1 MAFFQLI
8 LKARKLEK
16 ARLRYEDEKLR
27 SIEIS
32 EGVKPRFTL
41 KQRLRRKRLK
51 YRKKVKHFWS
61 RIISPLKY
69 TWVYR
74 KVKLLRTDGTLE
86 NYIWKSIFGFLG
98 GIFLIYMFFVFFVI
112 QLNFTLSSVTMLCS
126 VLGMILT
133 LGLAFSY
140 RVRCIVFLLL
150 PQFFS
155 KRGRQALMAYAFI
168 LTLTGPGKNTLHNT
182 SVLSE
187 SLVCGQ
193 EQLKQAVKSVI
204 DLIKE
209 PFYALR
215 DAISKVIKT
224 VKVVVKK
231 IKRTLVA
238 IKRLVLS
245 ILRVI
250 TSVFQWLGSIVN
262 ICNKKLGTPFDRCQ
276 RVFDGAVADC
286 KAKLGPLF
294 GGICNLTY
302 IVGALC
308 YIVKPLDFI
317 CMLVSYVADTIV
329 DAVRKKIKRFTR
341 HIKAMFYVKVKFSHS
356 FHFET
361 NQSKTIEDVSTG
373 IISEVRSR
381 TDKFLAFFDWM
392 SFIATFFIFFMLL
405 RIMYYRHKWLTNDR
419 FDNKYLTDDLR
430 TIDLIRTRQE
440 KETILP
446 LNRRERNQYIP
457 LTSITLIKVE
467 KVKLAKSAVF
477 LCLTTFK
484 ICIHMMADYSLY
496 WILSTIRFHG
506 RFETKVQRPNSV
518 GVYVSGNGYLAD
530 LYRSIVRA
538 FTPHAKDAEID
549 ITPCL
554 PNPIPPDLDRYTQ
567 IMMLIGFCWIMAIF
581 EPYGLR
587 LRHVVMCKYHPER
600 AKQRAAWLYNHIM
613 RSRGS
618 FLKFARRQLR
628 RKFGMIEGDRIER
641 ITFRER
647 CLAICPFLNKLFPRK
662 QNMCL
667 LCGAVERSDQ
677 EPHIKCA
684 TPDCVGL
691 FCIQCYADLQN
702 LCTICR
708 SPIEYGDLSDISEER
723 DSSDDQLI
731 AKKEP
736 VPIGIDICKE
746 EEPIIE
752 EKPEEEKIQEEGI
765 PEEKL
770 LEKEIPEERI
780 LEEKLLEKEIPEE
793 RILEEKLLEKEIP
806 EERIPEEKMPEEKI
820 DEIIVEKK
828 DKSVQTD
835 DDIDESSSESIYSYT
850 YQERS
855 SREIEIERRKTP
867 FKDVEAQK
875 IREDVTIQIF
885 NDPLAKEITS
895 SSEDPTS
902 CFVVRARRRL
912 RTRLKRKSCSSPR
925 KDDSSTSTSIANTES
940 WPTEEL
946 DEEEV
951 VHIEMDDGSKE
962 LLLKD
967 VAKEKK
973 RSRVRRILATL
984 TKIPWL
990 GKGTKSD
997 SDSDWRTRKPSLV
1010 NRIAR
1015 KLFGTQS
1022 VSSVRTNIYRR
1033 IRTTKKEAKRK
1044 ESSSASSSTSDEENE
1059 ESTFLKTHDRQVD
1072 CLQIISDHDD
1082 SEDNI
1087 YNRNYDSHRARRRTI
1102 CRQPNS
1108 HIRADDV
1115 KLKYPHEKKFTTK
1128 KLPRYLQPISK
1139 DTIYF
1144 EVDEIKDSQLK
1155 RRCVHP
1161 RERINVLSDT
1171 RTSFD
1176 SQKTNKQNVF
1186 NDYTRISCACTSQK
1200 FCDIKQNYEICQSD
1214 MNTTTEHN
1222 TEISETNGMSE
1233 TDKKLLIIDWQKSG
1247 QRIKTR
1253 EIVTTEGTST
1263 DAEIDIETD
1272 RQKIPEKVVIR
1283 DDRRKSLA
1291 KNGEAIIE
1299 LNDIAEEK
1307 DVKKYSVKKERAK
1320 NQEARK
1326 DVKASRVN
1334 EKAQLYDPLASLQLY
1349 GITYQEKR
1357 REKFVEKKL
1366 TKQPESAE
1374 ETCIGDT
1381 EMAKSTQFEEDTEM
1395 WQKDTQDIAR
1405 EIRRST
1411 EMPEKSIQTNLRKFK
1426 RYKKSAKIPH
1436 TDANIFK
1443 ACSKGKKE
1451 KRKNERREKWID
1463 KREDYKASESDSS
1476 SPRGERKSCD
1486 KATLIKEKRCNR
1498 RRERKKTCDRDVQTQ
1513 RHSRRFDDVQ
1523 RHEKVAS
1530 TFRPAIELSEN
1541 RQTRSNIRNVEDVQG
1556 RQDGA
1561 SVSKFTNEPEVC
1573 SCNVQPQFKAPDQ
1586 IIHCQDHNYWNQWK
1600 LPSPCNMHVTH
1611 KPYRYYRQP
1620 KNIHATKVSRH
1631 VPNYADVCSS
1641 ELVKISSQEKSLQMK
1656 KTRYDVDVR
1665 ETRLEIPMLKKYLPP
1680 YQAPGLIEEL
1690 KKHDRMRLIK
1700 EREARR
1706 WTTLNALR
1714 STKDSSLNAKSK
1726 DSVSCD
1732 TSITCDAPE
1741 SLSRLTSVSTKLTE
1755 DNNLPYQE
1763 TQIFKDVM
1771 CEFRK
1776 VIKNERPLISLF
1788 QRADKPK
1795 DLKQLF
1801 PPTNEDRREIMPTC
1815 DKAVST
1821 FKKHE
1826 EECSTIHKAKQ
1837 EFQSESFNEM
1847 SSICN
1852 YYGKHRS
1859 GVSTSADETTDN
1871 NNDIT

>member
-1 MAFFQLI
+1 MAFFQLL
-8 LKARKLEK
+8 LKARKIEK

-32 EGVKPRFTL
+32 QGVKPRLTL
-41 KQRLRRKRLK
+41 KQRLRRKRL
-51 YRKKVKHFWS
+51 
-61 RIISPLKY
+61 
-69 TWVYR
+69 
-74 KVKLLRTDGTLE
+74 
-86 NYIWKSIFGFLG
+86 
-98 GIFLIYMFFVFFVI
+98 
-112 QLNFTLSSVTMLCS
+112 
-126 VLGMILT
+126 
-133 LGLAFSY
+133 
-140 RVRCIVFLLL
+140 RCIIFLLL

-182 SVLSE
+182 SILSE

-317 CMLVSYVADTIV
+317 CMLVSYVADTLV

-373 IISEVRSR
+373 IITEVRSR
-381 TDKFLAFFDWM
+381 TDKFLTFFDWM
-392 SFIATFFIFFMLL
+392 SFMTAFFIVFMLL
-405 RIMYYRHKWLTNDR
+405 RIIYYRHKWLTNDR
-419 FDNKYLTDDLR
+419 FDNQYLTDDLR

-457 LTSITLIKVE
+457 LTSVTLIRVE

-496 WILSTIRFHG
+496 WILSTIRLHG
-506 RFETKVQRPNSV
+506 RIETKVQRPNSV

-530 LYRSIVRA
+530 LYRSIVKA

-549 ITPCL
+549 MTPCL
-554 PNPIPPDLDRYTQ
+554 PDPIPPDLDRYTQ
-567 IMMLIGFCWIMAIF
+567 IATLIGFCWIMAIF

-587 LRHVVMCKYHPER
+587 LRHVVMSKYHPER
-600 AKQRAAWLYNHIM
+600 AKQRAAWLYNHII

-628 RKFGMIEGDRIER
+628 RKFGMTEGERIER
-641 ITFRER
+641 VTFRER

-691 FCIQCYADLQN
+691 FCIQCFADLQN

-708 SPIEYGDLSDISEER
+708 SPVEYGDLSDISEER

-731 AKKEP
+731 AKKEY

-746 EEPIIE
+746 EESIIE
-752 EKPEEEKIQEEGI
+752 EKPKEEKIL
-765 PEEKL
+765 PEERI
-770 LEKEIPEERI
+770 LEEKIPEERI
-780 LEEKLLEKEIPEE
+780 LEEKIPEE
-793 RILEEKLLEKEIP
+793 RILEEKIP
-806 EERIPEEKMPEEKI
+806 EERILEEKMPEERIPKERILEEKILEEKISEERQKEKI

-828 DKSVQTD
+828 DKTVQTD
-835 DDIDESSSESIYSYT
+835 DEIDESSSESIYSYT

-925 KDDSSTSTSIANTES
+925 KVDSSSSTSIANTES

-967 VAKEKK
+967 DIAKEKK
-973 RSRVRRILATL
+973 RSRVRRILAAL

-990 GKGTKSD
+990 GKGTKTD
-997 SDSDWRTRKPSLV
+997 SDSEWRTRKLSLV
-1010 NRIAR
+1010 DRIAR
-1015 KLFGTQS
+1015 MLPGTQS
-1022 VSSVRTNIYRR
+1022 VSPVRTYRR
-1033 IRTTKKEAKRK
+1033 IRTTRKEAKCK
-1044 ESSSASSSTSDEENE
+1044 ESSSTSSSTSDEENE
-1059 ESTFLKTHDRQVD
+1059 QSMLLKTHDRQVD
-1072 CLQIISDHDD
+1072 SLQIILDHDD

-1102 CRQPNS
+1102 CRQPDS
-1108 HIRADDV
+1108 HVKADDA
-1115 KLKYPHEKKFTTK
+1115 KLRYPHEKKFITK

-1139 DTIYF
+1139 DTVYF

-1161 RERINVLSDT
+1161 RDRINVSSDT

-1176 SQKTNKQNVF
+1176 SQETNKRKVSS
-1186 NDYTRISCACTSQK
+1186 DYTRISCTCTSQR
-1200 FCDIKQNYEICQSD
+1200 FCDIKKDNQVCQSD
-1214 MNTTTEHN
+1214 TNTITEHN
-1222 TEISETNGMSE
+1222 NEISETNGMSD
-1233 TDKKLLIIDWQKSG
+1233 TDKELLTIDWQKPG
-1247 QRIKTR
+1247 KETG
-1253 EIVTTEGTST
+1253 EIVTTEGTSI

-1272 RQKIPEKVVIR
+1272 RQKIPEKVIIR

-1291 KNGEAIIE
+1291 KNSKAIIE

-1307 DVKKYSVKKERAK
+1307 DVKKYSVKKEQAENLK
-1320 NQEARK
+1320 ARK
-1326 DVKASRVN
+1326 DVEASRVN

-1349 GITYQEKR
+1349 GVTYQEKR

-1366 TKQPESAE
+1366 TKQPETAE
-1374 ETCIGDT
+1374 ETCIDDT
-1381 EMAKSTQFEEDTEM
+1381 EMAKSTGFEEDIEKL
-1395 WQKDTQDIAR
+1395 QKNTQIIAR

-1411 EMPEKSIQTNLRKFK
+1411 EIPEKRESIRMNLQKSK
-1426 RYKKSAKIPH
+1426 KYKKSAKTPH
-1436 TDANIFK
+1436 TDAKIFK

-1451 KRKNERREKWID
+1451 KKKEERREKWID
-1463 KREDYKASESDSS
+1463 KREDYKKSESDSS
-1476 SPRGERKSCD
+1476 SSRGKRKSCD
-1486 KATLIKEKRCNR
+1486 KATLIKEKQYNR
-1498 RRERKKTCDRDVQTQ
+1498 RRKRERICDRGVQTPG
-1513 RHSRRFDDVQ
+1513 HSRPV
-1523 RHEKVAS
+1523 
-1530 TFRPAIELSEN
+1530 TELSEN
-1541 RQTRSNIRNVEDVQG
+1541 RQTQCNIRDMEDARG
-1556 RQDGA
+1556 KQDGA
-1561 SVSKFTNEPEVC
+1561 CASKFTNEPEVW
-1573 SCNVQPQFKAPDQ
+1573 SCNVQSQFKAPDQ
-1586 IIHCQDHNYWNQWK
+1586 IIHCQDYNYWNQRK
-1600 LPSPCNMHVTH
+1600 FLNPCNAHVTH
-1611 KPYRYYRQP
+1611 KPYECYKQA
-1620 KNIHATKVSRH
+1620 KNTYASEISRH
-1631 VPNYADVCSS
+1631 VPSLTDVCSS
-1641 ELVKISSQEKSLQMK
+1641 ELAKISSQEKSQQMR
-1656 KTRYDVDVR
+1656 KTRYNVNVR

-1680 YQAPGLIEEL
+1680 YQASGLIKEL
-1690 KKHDRMRLIK
+1690 KEHDRMRLIQ

-1706 WTTLNALR
+1706 WRTLSACR
-1714 STKDSSLNAKSK
+1714 STKDSSLSAKSR
-1726 DSVSCD
+1726 DQERVSCD
-1732 TSITCDAPE
+1732 TSITCDAHE
-1741 SLSRLTSVSTKLTE
+1741 SISRLTSVSTKLTE
-1755 DNNLPYQE
+1755 GNNLPYQE
-1763 TQIFKDVM
+1763 TQTFKDVI

-1776 VIKNERPLISLF
+1776 KVMATERPLISLF
-1788 QRADKPK
+1788 QCADKRK

-1801 PPTNEDRREIMPTC
+1801 PPMNENGREIASTSKC
-1815 DKAVST
+1815 DKT
-1821 FKKHE
+1821 DNRHKPMYEKYE
-1826 EECSTIHKAKQ
+1826 EECSTIHKTKQ
-1837 EFQSESFNEM
+1837 KFQSESFSEM

-1852 YYGKHRS
+1852 YPGKHHRS
-1859 GVSTSADETTDN
+1859 GISTTADETTDN
-1871 NNDIT
+1871 NDDIP

>member
-1 MAFFQLI
+1 MAFFQLL
-8 LKARKLEK
+8 LKAEKVEK

-32 EGVKPRFTL
+32 EGVKPRITL

-51 YRKKVKHFWS
+51 
-61 RIISPLKY
+61 
-69 TWVYR
+69 
-74 KVKLLRTDGTLE
+74 
-86 NYIWKSIFGFLG
+86 
-98 GIFLIYMFFVFFVI
+98 
-112 QLNFTLSSVTMLCS
+112 
-126 VLGMILT
+126 
-133 LGLAFSY
+133 
-140 RVRCIVFLLL
+140 CIVFLLL

-155 KRGRQALMAYAFI
+155 KRGRQALIAYAFI
-168 LTLTGPGKNTLHNT
+168 LTITGPGKNTLHNT
-182 SVLSE
+182 SILSE

-308 YIVKPLDFI
+308 YVVKPLDFI

-329 DAVRKKIKRFTR
+329 NAVRKKIKRFTR

-361 NQSKTIEDVSTG
+361 NQSKTLEDVSTG
-373 IISEVRSR
+373 IITEVRSR
-381 TDKFLAFFDWM
+381 TDKFLALFDWM
-392 SFIATFFIFFMLL
+392 SFMATFFILFMLL
-405 RIMYYRHKWLTNDR
+405 RIIHYRHKWLTNDR
-419 FDNKYLTDDLR
+419 FDNQYLTDDLR

-506 RFETKVQRPNSV
+506 RIETKVQRPNFV

-530 LYRSIVRA
+530 LYRSIVKA

-549 ITPCL
+549 MTPCL
-554 PNPIPPDLDRYTQ
+554 PDPIPPDLDRYTQ
-567 IMMLIGFCWIMAIF
+567 IMTLIGFCWIMAIF

-587 LRHVVMCKYHPER
+587 LRHIVMCKYHPER
-600 AKQRAAWLYNHIM
+600 AKQRAAWLYNHII

-628 RKFGMIEGDRIER
+628 RKFGMNEDERIER
-641 ITFRER
+641 VTFRER
-647 CLAICPFLNKLFPRK
+647 CLAICPFLNKLLPRK

-691 FCIQCYADLQN
+691 FCIQCFADLQN

-708 SPIEYGDLSDISEER
+708 SPIDYGDLSDISEEK

-736 VPIGIDICKE
+736 VTIDIYKEKEPIMEEKPKE
-746 EEPIIE
+746 EIIQEEEIPEERIE
-752 EKPEEEKIQEEGI
+752 EKLPEEGI

-770 LEKEIPEERI
+770 EEKMEEKLPEEKI
-780 LEEKLLEKEIPEE
+780 LEEKVPEE
-793 RILEEKLLEKEIP
+793 KILEEKIEKVIIEKE
-806 EERIPEEKMPEEKI
+806 
-820 DEIIVEKK
+820 
-828 DKSVQTD
+828 DKAVQTD
-835 DDIDESSSESIYSYT
+835 DDIDESSSDSIYSYT

-855 SREIEIERRKTP
+855 SQEIEIERCKTP
-867 FKDVEAQK
+867 FKDIEAQK

-925 KDDSSTSTSIANTES
+925 KDDSNSSTSIANTES

-951 VHIEMDDGSKE
+951 VHIEMDDGSNE

-967 VAKEKK
+967 GLAKEKK
-973 RSRVRRILATL
+973 RSRVRRVLAAL

-990 GKGTKSD
+990 GKETKID
-997 SDSDWRTRKPSLV
+997 SDSEWRTKKPSLV
-1010 NRIAR
+1010 DRIIR
-1015 KLFGTQS
+1015 MLPRTQS
-1022 VSSVRTNIYRR
+1022 VSPVGTNIYRR
-1033 IRTTKKEAKRK
+1033 IRRKEAKRK
-1044 ESSSASSSTSDEENE
+1044 VPSSTSSSTSDEENE
-1059 ESTFLKTHDRQVD
+1059 QGALLKTHDRQVD

-1102 CRQPNS
+1102 CRQPES
-1108 HIRADDV
+1108 HVRADDV

-1139 DTIYF
+1139 DMLYF

-1155 RRCVHP
+1155 RRCVHLGK
-1161 RERINVLSDT
+1161 RINVLSDT
-1171 RTSFD
+1171 KTCFD
-1176 SQKTNKQNVF
+1176 NQETNKLNVSS
-1186 NDYTRISCACTSQK
+1186 DYTRIACTCTSQI
-1200 FCDIKQNYEICQSD
+1200 FCDNKKDIEVCHSE
-1214 MNTTTEHN
+1214 MNITTEHN
-1222 TEISETNGMSE
+1222 NEISETKRMSKA
-1233 TDKKLLIIDWQKSG
+1233 DKELLTIDWRKSG
-1247 QRIKTR
+1247 KKMG
-1253 EIVTTEGTST
+1253 EIVTTEGTSIG
-1263 DAEIDIETD
+1263 AEIDIETD
-1272 RQKIPEKVVIR
+1272 RQKIPEKVVIK
-1283 DDRRKSLA
+1283 DDRRKSLS
-1291 KNGEAIIE
+1291 KTDEAIIE
-1299 LNDIAEEK
+1299 SNNIEK
-1307 DVKKYSVKKERAK
+1307 EKNEKKYSAKKEQAK
-1320 NQEARK
+1320 DLGARK
-1326 DVKASRVN
+1326 DVKTLKPMY
-1334 EKAQLYDPLASLQLY
+1334 EKY
-1349 GITYQEKR
+1349 
-1357 REKFVEKKL
+1357 
-1366 TKQPESAE
+1366 
-1374 ETCIGDT
+1374 
-1381 EMAKSTQFEEDTEM
+1381 
-1395 WQKDTQDIAR
+1395 
-1405 EIRRST
+1405 
-1411 EMPEKSIQTNLRKFK
+1411 
-1426 RYKKSAKIPH
+1426 
-1436 TDANIFK
+1436 
-1443 ACSKGKKE
+1443 
-1451 KRKNERREKWID
+1451 
-1463 KREDYKASESDSS
+1463 
-1476 SPRGERKSCD
+1476 
-1486 KATLIKEKRCNR
+1486 
-1498 RRERKKTCDRDVQTQ
+1498 
-1513 RHSRRFDDVQ
+1513 
-1523 RHEKVAS
+1523 
-1530 TFRPAIELSEN
+1530 
-1541 RQTRSNIRNVEDVQG
+1541 
-1556 RQDGA
+1556 
-1561 SVSKFTNEPEVC
+1561 
-1573 SCNVQPQFKAPDQ
+1573 
-1586 IIHCQDHNYWNQWK
+1586 
-1600 LPSPCNMHVTH
+1600 
-1611 KPYRYYRQP
+1611 
-1620 KNIHATKVSRH
+1620 
-1631 VPNYADVCSS
+1631 
-1641 ELVKISSQEKSLQMK
+1641 
-1656 KTRYDVDVR
+1656 
-1665 ETRLEIPMLKKYLPP
+1665 
-1680 YQAPGLIEEL
+1680 
-1690 KKHDRMRLIK
+1690 
-1700 EREARR
+1700 
-1706 WTTLNALR
+1706 
-1714 STKDSSLNAKSK
+1714 
-1726 DSVSCD
+1726 
-1732 TSITCDAPE
+1732 
-1741 SLSRLTSVSTKLTE
+1741 
-1755 DNNLPYQE
+1755 
-1763 TQIFKDVM
+1763 
-1771 CEFRK
+1771 
-1776 VIKNERPLISLF
+1776 
-1788 QRADKPK
+1788 
-1795 DLKQLF
+1795 
-1801 PPTNEDRREIMPTC
+1801 
-1815 DKAVST
+1815 
-1821 FKKHE
+1821 E
-1826 EECSTIHKAKQ
+1826 EECSIIHKPKQ
-1837 EFQSESFNEM
+1837 GFQSESFSET
-1847 SSICN
+1847 SSICI
-1852 YYGKHRS
+1852 YPGKYHRPDI
-1859 GVSTSADETTDN
+1859 STSTDEITD
-1871 NNDIT
+1871 